1 MTGPSSAFRYP
12 FLGFPGGSACKESAC
27 NAGDPSLIPGSG
39 NSLGE
44 GIGFPLQYSC
54 LENPQGQ
61 RSLGATVRGV
71 SKSDIT
77 ERLITAPSFL
87 PPLFLNVWAS
97 QNFLLGFSLWTSGKS
112 KQSFWSTQYWDG
124 SAGPE
129 KRVIVAQ
136 WLKKKNM
143 PAAVGD
149 VGSIPGSGRSPGE
162 GNGYTPVF
170 LAGESPGL

>member
-1 MTGPSSAFRYP
+1 MSGNAQEGRSTVLLSLSLLCVRLRHVAGALFLLTRLTSWAAVYVTGPSSAFRYP

-112 KQSFWSTQYWDG
+112 KQSFWSTQ
-124 SAGPE
+124 
-129 KRVIVAQ
+129 
-136 WLKKKNM
+136 
-143 PAAVGD
+143 
-149 VGSIPGSGRSPGE
+149 
-162 GNGYTPVF
+162 
-170 LAGESPGL
+170 